1 MRSYG
6 LMSLQREKEKITRII
21 FDIGFDYLHD
31 STLRSNFM
39 TGERKAV
46 DEIINQYSHGK
57 IDFSQAM
64 KKLHERYQNLHKS
77 YSHLQM
83 NNIKLYA
90 ITEQEKQRH
99 SLLTI
104 TLKRV
109 GFISGSMQVIGGAG
123 LCKASIGTAC
133 KSYGIPLI
141 IQGSEN
147 AWENGYYLVYHED
160 PKQVPLRHA
169 YRQVANFF
177 GGDNKDGDIAFA
189 TGDLALSVG
198 SASTLALKS
207 DSWKLFHYIKEDFI
221 RNWRT
226 LGAVGAGAEFTGN
239 AASGFSIY
247 QLTGGES
254 TNWDGLGK

>member
-1 MRSYG
+1 MSDYG

-21 FDIGFDYLHD
+21 FDIGFDYIHD
-31 STLRSNFM
+31 STLRSEFM

-46 DEIINQYSHGK
+46 DELINQYSHG
-57 IDFSQAM
+57 IISFSQAM
-64 KKLHERYQNLHKS
+64 KELQERYQNLRKS
-77 YSHLQM
+77 CSQLQM
-83 NNIKLYA
+83 NNIKLYTIA
-90 ITEQEKQRH
+90 EREKQRH

-104 TLKRV
+104 TLKRI

-123 LCKASIGTAC
+123 LCKASIGAAC
-133 KSYGIPLI
+133 KSYGIPLM

-160 PKQVPLRHA
+160 PKKLPVRYA

-177 GGDNKDGDIAFA
+177 GGDDKDGDIAFA
-189 TGDLALSVG
+189 TGDLALSFG
-198 SASTLALKS
+198 SASTLTLKS

-226 LGAVGAGAEFTGN
+226 LGAVGGGAEFTGN

-254 TNWDGLGK
+254 TNWEELGK